1 MKNFTTML
9 TLTALA
15 GISVIASSCANKEA
29 EVDTTDAPLA
39 IVIEEPEVEVPRR
52 NSRQRSSQRRVAA
65 TAKPQNYNAT
75 AAFLVPKSDTN
86 LPTKEQLAE
95 GKESSIGLG
104 SSSTNVTN
112 PVDQPSA
119 AIKPP
124 SAAPAE

>member
-1 MKNFTTML
+1 ML